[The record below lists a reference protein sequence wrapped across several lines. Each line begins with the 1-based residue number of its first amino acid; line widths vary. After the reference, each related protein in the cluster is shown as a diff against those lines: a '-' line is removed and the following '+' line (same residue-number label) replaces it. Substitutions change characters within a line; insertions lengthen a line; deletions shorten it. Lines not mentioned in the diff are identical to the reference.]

1 MGRKPE
7 TTVDAVRFH
16 VSEDTTIIPR
26 SRNLRSVAN
35 NYPHESGLYVD
46 VSHPSRNVFYS
57 VQDNYVIRVQD
68 GIVVVLVEDQI
79 PSSVNVHRID
89 GSVCV
94 TCQPNNG
101 PVLGRSTIESQPGA
115 YRSNTVNGGV
125 MLLTHN
131 DIIIDACY
139 HPCLFRSKR
148 QLELLVYF
156 QPLNHSTMLL
166 ALYSNK
172 IVLQSG
178 LNSFSA
184 IYPTLSELQ
193 V

>member
-101 PVLGRSTIESQPGA
+101 TALGRNTIESQPGV
-115 YRSNTVNGGV
+115 YLSNVTVNG
-125 MLLTHN
+125 MALLTHN
-131 DIIIDACY
+131 DVLIDASY
-139 HPCLFRSKR
+139 QPCLFLSKR
-148 QLELLVYF
+148 KLDPLVLFSPLRLCVAILELY
-156 QPLNHSTMLL
+156 PR
-166 ALYSNK
+166 K
-172 IVLQSG
+172 IVLRA
-178 LNSFSA
+178 SFSA
-184 IYPTLSELQ
+184 FVSSYPTLNQLQ
-193 V
+193 I